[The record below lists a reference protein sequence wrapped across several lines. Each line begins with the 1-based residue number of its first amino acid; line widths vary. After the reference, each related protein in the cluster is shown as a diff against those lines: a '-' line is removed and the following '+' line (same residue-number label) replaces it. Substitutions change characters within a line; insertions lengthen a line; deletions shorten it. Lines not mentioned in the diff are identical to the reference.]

1 MSDLNEALAIADHY
15 WEGEG
20 LPPATEII
28 ETLADAARRWANL
41 TSPETVERVAP
52 IIAMQHGYPW
62 PGLKEPYRDAAR
74 RRAEAVLRAVQE
86 PPK

>member
-41 TSPETVERVAP
+41 TSPETVELADKRMSPSAATSAA
-52 IIAMQHGYPW
+52 AM
-62 PGLKEPYRDAAR
+62 LSTASATASRADAG
-74 RRAEAVLRAVQE
+74 
-86 PPK
+86 PS

>member
-1 MSDLNEALAIADHY
+1 MSDLNEALDFYDH
-15 WEGEG
+15 
-20 LPPATEII
+20 
-28 ETLADAARRWANL
+28 TLGGTYTAKRLEPIVAAARAHLSCPDL